1 MTLHRSPETLTK
13 NSLREYTRVGLHE
26 VGKETK
32 VSADFIFN
40 AFQKKRNNKT
50 HPVCVM
56 SKSRGHVVFFCLLT
70 LWPQKLY
77 YIYFF

>member
-1 MTLHRSPETLTK
+1 MQVTLHRSPETLTK

-40 AFQKKRNNKT
+40 AFQKNVIIK
-50 HPVCVM
+50 HIQYV
-56 SKSRGHVVFFCLLT
+56 
-70 LWPQKLY
+70 LWASLEAM
-77 YIYFF
+77 